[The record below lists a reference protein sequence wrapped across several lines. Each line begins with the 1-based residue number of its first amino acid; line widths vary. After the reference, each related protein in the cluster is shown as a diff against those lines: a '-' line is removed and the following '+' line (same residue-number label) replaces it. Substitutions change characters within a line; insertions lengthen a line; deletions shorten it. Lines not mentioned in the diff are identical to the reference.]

1 MADNQGLIEYPPGEP
16 IIHPGGS
23 LTLECWT
30 PRGVGCGAILKI
42 TAPQGPD
49 DQVYWAECPFCGTTL
64 AQVRG
69 GPPIIEV
76 VKPPPLIPKSWQP
89 MAKLVILVGGGI
101 IVLIL
106 LWKII
111 K

>member
-1 MADNQGLIEYPPGEP
+1 MADNQGFIEQPFGEP
-16 IIHPGGS
+16 IIYPGGT

-42 TAPQGPD
+42 TAPQGPK
-49 DQVYWAECPFCGTTL
+49 DQVYWAKCPFCGNIL
-64 AQVRG
+64 AQVCG

-76 VKPPPLIPKSWQP
+76 VKPPPLIPKDLQP
-89 MAKLVILVGGGI
+89 MAKVVALVGGGI
-101 IVLIL
+101 LVLIL
-106 LWKII
+106 LWKIL